1 MKEKLI
7 NSFKFVKEFVITK
20 KSIFMKVLAVIII
33 VIALIVIGSCFKG
46 AKYGNSAGNSSNMGL
61 AVQDGRWIYYVEV
74 DDDEPVGICRVK
86 NNGKKTEK
94 VVDGY
99 MYELNIID
107 NYIYCIEYNEDEY
120 RYDLIRVKTNGKN
133 KETLARDIDEGQVV
147 ATDKWV
153 YYYKNDNLYRVRV
166 DGTDR
171 EKVSDK
177 EISYYQ
183 IDGNWIYYIYEA
195 DNSQPYIAKMKLNGE
210 NAQRIAKAD
219 EDEEYEALYVKGG
232 KIYYIVSKVDENYDY
247 EYSLYKMN
255 KKGEK
260 SEKICK
266 IDENIQ
272 YINMQ
277 EDGIY
282 YTTTEDYYDYE
293 IKYIKYNGTDKKTIE
308 ETGEIE
314 AINVVEDWIIIV
326 EQDKN
331 YDISMRM
338 ISIKGDKEKDL

>member
-7 NSFKFVKEFVITK
+7 NSFKFVKEFIITN
-20 KSIFMKVLAVIII
+20 KSIFMKVLAAII
-33 VIALIVIGSCFKG
+33 VIIAVIVICSCFKG

-61 AVQDGRWIYYVEV
+61 AVQDGSWIYYVEV

-120 RYDLIRVKTNGKN
+120 RSDLIKIKTNGKN
-133 KETLARDIDEGQVV
+133 KEILARDIDEGQVV

-153 YYYKNDNLYRVRV
+153 YYYKNDTLYRVKL

-171 EKVSDK
+171 EKISDK
-177 EISYYQ
+177 EITYYQ
-183 IDGNWIYYIYEA
+183 IDGNWIYYIYET
-195 DNSQPYIAKMKLNGE
+195 DNSQTYIAKMKLNGE
-210 NAQRIAKAD
+210 KAQRIAKAG

-232 KIYYIVSKVDENYDY
+232 KIYYSVSKVNDNYDY

-260 SEKICK
+260 SEKVCK

-272 YINMQ
+272 HINMQ

-282 YTTTEDYYDYE
+282 YTTTEDYDNYE
-293 IKYIKYNGTDKKTIE
+293 IKYIKYNGTDKQTIKKAE
-308 ETGEIE
+308 GVE
-314 AINVVEDWIIIV
+314 AINVTEDWIVIA
-326 EQDKN
+326 EQDEN
-331 YDISMRM
+331 YDISMKM
-338 ISIKGDKEKDL
+338 INKRGDKEKDL